1 MNNYF
6 VILAAGKSK
15 RFSKNLLKQ
24 FYKYKNK
31 EIIDHSVEKALKS
44 KLFKKIIIVSNNARY
59 LKKKK
64 YPKLVSIIKG
74 GKERSDSSL
83 NALKFIKKYKPKKVF
98 IHDAA
103 RPNFSLKLLKNI
115 SKNLKKNKAVVPIV
129 NSRDSIKYKVK
140 NEVFNL
146 NRKNS
151 LLTQTPQAFDF
162 KELYKL
168 AIREKSKINDEATL
182 FSSQNYRIKFIPG
195 ENSNNKITY
204 LDDIKLSKTFHGL
217 GFDIHRL
224 VKNKKLFLGGAK
236 IPFHSGLKGHSDGDV
251 ILHATL
257 NKTNPAPIHRQKFNA
272 VVDVSSSTLQ
282 LLHRKFSILFGDW
295 RIQFF
300 VCFNQMIH
308 NQLFSKTI
316 ESWIFYNH
324 LNMIWSMTLNDLSLS
339 SFWIHPSF
347 VARNVDFVDGTF
359 FFWLTKF
366 SFFGAAIRPLDHTTR
381 CQSCCQS
388 STNHFHCLFVINIF

>member
-15 RFSKNLLKQ
+15 RFGKNFLKQ

-31 EIIDHSVEKALKS
+31 EIIDHSVEKSLKS

-64 YPKLVSIIKG
+64 YPKLITIIKG

-83 NALKFIKKYKPKKVF
+83 NALKFIKKYNPKNVY

-103 RPNFSLKLLKNI
+103 RPNFSIKLLKNI

-151 LLTQTPQAFDF
+151 LLTQTPQAFNF

-168 AIREKSKINDEATL
+168 AIKEKSKINDEATL
-182 FSSQNYRIKFIPG
+182 FLNQNYKIKFIPG

-204 LDDIKLSKTFHGL
+204 LDDIETSQTFHGL

-224 VKNKKLFLGGAK
+224 VKNKKLFLGGVK

-251 ILHATL
+251 ILHAITDAIL
-257 NKTNPAPIHRQKFNA
+257 GALRRKDIGTYFPNSKKFKNIRSPKMLRP
-272 VVDVSSSTLQ
+272 VVEILYKSN
-282 LLHRKFSILFGDW
+282 FSINNLD
-295 RIQFF
+295 INLICEQPK
-300 VCFNQMIH
+300 V
-308 NQLFSKTI
+308 SK
-316 ESWIFYNH
+316 Y
-324 LNMIWSMTLNDLSLS
+324 
-339 SFWIHPSF
+339 
-347 VARNVDFVDGTF
+347 R
-359 FFWLTKF
+359 TK
-366 SFFGAAIRPLDHTTR
+366 
-381 CQSCCQS
+381 
-388 STNHFHCLFVINIF
+388 VINSISKLINLKRDLINLKGKTVEKLGLIGKEKAIACEVIISITKYD